1 MRTTLT
7 IADELLKTAKLRA
20 RERGVS
26 LGGLVESALQRELA
40 AADEPSERI
49 PIPVF
54 DGGTGPMP
62 GVNLNSNRELHELLD
77 EGLPFEKLR

>member
-1 MRTTLT
+1 M
-7 IADELLKTAKLRA
+7 
-20 RERGVS
+20 S

-40 AADEPSERI
+40 AADEPLERI

>member
-40 AADEPSERI
+40 AADEPLERI

>member
-20 RERGVS
+20 RDRGLT
-26 LGGLVESALQRELA
+26 LGALVESALQRELA

-54 DGGTGPMP
+54 DGRTGPMP
-62 GVNLNSNRELHELLD
+62 GVNLNSNRELHEFLD